1 MATAVVLLYTAPI
14 FVVILARVL
23 YGERLTIRKII
34 SLILAITG
42 CILVVGLYQPG
53 NLLVNGLGILFGLGA
68 GFTYALYNIM
78 GKQVATNYSPL
89 TIVVYLMGLGA
100 LFLFPLRP
108 LSLLSVASSPPRAWL
123 LLLVLAMV
131 LKYGFDVGW
140 AVAVWGPIHGVLYA
154 IYVGYVAMTPARRA
168 GLRQDVHSSLW
179 LIALVTAVVC
189 MILGMGMPTTAAY
202 VLVAAVLAP
211 ALTRV
216 GVAPIVA
223 HMFVFYYATLS
234 VITPPVCVAVF
245 VAAGIAQT
253 GWLSVAKEACKLGAV
268 TYVIPFM
275 FLVYPGMLATG
286 TWLDFV
292 EAIVSGVVF
301 TLSFAM
307 FFGGARFF
315 DSRTLNAALLLAI
328 AVLAALPTWY
338 GLGVSAVT
346 LALLWMTRRHRLP
359 LPQTASGPGDA

>member
-123 LLLVLAMV
+123 LLLVLA
-131 LKYGFDVGW
+131 LFPALIPYT
-140 AVAVWGPIHGVLYA
+140 LY
-154 IYVGYVAMTPARRA
+154 PA
-168 GLRQDVHSSLW
+168 GLRFVEVGRASLVATVEPVVAT
-179 LIALVTAVVC
+179 LLAFLVLGEGMQPLQILGAALV
-189 MILGMGMPTTAAY
+189 I
-202 VLVAAVLAP
+202 
-211 ALTRV
+211 
-216 GVAPIVA
+216 
-223 HMFVFYYATLS
+223 S
-234 VITPPVCVAVF
+234 
-245 VAAGIAQT
+245 
-253 GWLSVAKEACKLGAV
+253 
-268 TYVIPFM
+268 
-275 FLVYPGMLATG
+275 
-286 TWLDFV
+286 
-292 EAIVSGVVF
+292 
-301 TLSFAM
+301 
-307 FFGGARFF
+307 
-315 DSRTLNAALLLAI
+315 AALLVQAFSR
-328 AVLAALPTWY
+328 AR
-338 GLGVSAVT
+338 
-346 LALLWMTRRHRLP
+346 M
-359 LPQTASGPGDA
+359 